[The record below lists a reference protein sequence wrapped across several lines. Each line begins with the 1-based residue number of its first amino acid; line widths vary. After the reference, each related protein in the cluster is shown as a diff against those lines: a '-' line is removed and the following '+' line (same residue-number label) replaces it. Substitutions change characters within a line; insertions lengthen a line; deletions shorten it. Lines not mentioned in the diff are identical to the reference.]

1 MTNVILHDLVDAEFK
16 YLLPAWKAL
25 TTHGKSNKAGKIQ
38 RSELVET
45 ATRYGV
51 FDADFIST
59 ELKNIQAEL
68 KVSIYID
75 ENLDPF
81 NNAVNAARNV
91 YEDSVLKGKL
101 GLTKLTD
108 WYRFEDAVFRLS
120 VFQDRLA
127 KGWKIQDAALDA
139 RKSFID
145 YNIDAPAINWMRN
158 TLLLFLAYTY
168 RIIPILAETA
178 IVRPW
183 KYAKYAALGYGLNK
197 MGGYCRWWR

>member
-1 MTNVILHDLVDAEFK
+1 MSNVILHDLVDADFK
-16 YLLPAWKAL
+16 YLLPAYKAL
-25 TTHGKSNKAGKIQ
+25 TKHNKANKTGKIQ

-51 FDADFIST
+51 FDADLIGT
-59 ELKNIQAEL
+59 ELKNIQASS
-68 KVSIYID
+68 KFPYTMDDKI
-75 ENLDPF
+75 DPF
-81 NNAVNAARNV
+81 NNSVSMARNV
-91 YEDSVLKGKL
+91 FRDSVVEGKL

-145 YNIDAPAINWMRN
+145 YNIDAPAINWARN
-158 TLLLFLAYTY
+158 TITPFS
-168 RIIPILAETA
+168 IHI
-178 IVRPW
+178 
-183 KYAKYAALGYGLNK
+183 
-197 MGGYCRWWR
+197 